1 MANSHSVYV
10 SLGLNEVEI
19 TGLDWTVVEQG
30 GEIEQVLIAK
40 GQLLAFFLGQLL

>member
-30 GEIEQVLIAK
+30 GK
-40 GQLLAFFLGQLL
+40 